1 MSRMHQICFM
11 YTQRFNVIYLDV
23 LFNKFCV
30 PLEFI
35 FFQEEPLM
43 RWELNQ
49 PCIILD
55 EMKLFGLLKSN
66 HLILTHQITI
76 RLYIIT
82 L

>member
-11 YTQRFNVIYLDV
+11 YTQRFSAIYLDV
-23 LFNKFCV
+23 LFNKFYV

-35 FFQEEPLM
+35 FFQEEPLL

-55 EMKLFGLLKSN
+55 EIKLFGLLKLN
-66 HLILTHQITI
+66 HLILT
-76 RLYIIT
+76 LSK
-82 L
+82 